1 MSAALVLGL
10 SGPARALPIV
20 DAAGVA
26 LTTGATTAVQPPLR
40 LAVTFDNTKVS
51 LWTHSN
57 QATMP
62 VATSVVAT
70 GAGVVVR
77 KHLTTSTIP
86 DDVAAVP
93 GVVAGNTEHGA
104 FPAYS
109 TDPTAQD
116 FAGLAVTPL
125 APGPSDILAPGL
137 QDFTF
142 GADFRLDRPLPA
154 DSRKYDEGNN
164 VVQRG
169 LTGDD
174 QYKIQVDPTPGG
186 EKLSCVLQEGATQ
199 TAFMVISKINVAGG
213 VWYRA
218 RCTRTVVYG
227 SDQVVM
233 TLTNLSTGTLLET
246 RTAISMGPATN
257 LDFPLA
263 TSATPTPLSVGVK
276 LYPTGELVKTMSDQV
291 NGRIDNVYLAI
302 G

>member
-1 MSAALVLGL
+1 MS
-10 SGPARALPIV
+10 
-20 DAAGVA
+20 
-26 LTTGATTAVQPPLR
+26 TTGAAAAVQPPLK
-40 LAVTFDNTKVS
+40 LAVTFDSTKVS

-57 QATMP
+57 QSTMP
-62 VATSVVAT
+62 VTTSVVAT

-77 KHLTTSTIP
+77 RHLTTSTIP

-93 GVVAGNTEHGA
+93 GVVAGNTAHGA

-116 FAGLAVTPL
+116 FAGLAVTPV

-137 QDFTF
+137 QGFTF
-142 GADFRLDRPLPA
+142 GADFRLNRPLPA
-154 DSRKYDEGNN
+154 DSRKFDEGNN

-186 EKLSCVLQEGATQ
+186 ERLSCVLQEGATQ
-199 TAFMVISKINVAGG
+199 TAFMVISKTTIAGG

-227 SDQVVM
+227 TDQVVM
-233 TLTNLSTGTLLET
+233 TLTNLSTGTVLET
-246 RTAISMGPATN
+246 RTVNSGAPATN

-263 TSATPTPLSVGVK
+263 CAALPTPLSVGVK